1 MIGVQTSQANNTKRM
16 SLKILEDAKNLLTSI
31 LEILGLAWWVEIVT
45 DKPSCTYYFGPF
57 LSQKEAKLYY
67 PGYIEDLEQEEAV
80 IVSWTIKQYQ
90 PKQLTIYQED

>member
-1 MIGVQTSQANNTKRM
+1 MT
-16 SLKILEDAKNLLTSI
+16 LKILEDAKNLLTSI
-31 LEILGLAWWVEIVT
+31 LKIFGLAWWVEIVT

-57 LSQKEAKLYY
+57 LSKEEAKLYC

-80 IVSWTIKQYQ
+80 IVSCNIKQYQ